1 MSKCISVHGEYS
13 EHEYT
18 SKPTCDYCGQ
28 ISEMLAIVQNEDFR
42 TALVAIQ
49 ELHKPIYECPC
60 HSDHAPACTGCVQHS
75 WPCPTRK
82 LADEGLDRMA
92 RTNQGENK

>member
-18 SKPTCDYCGQ
+18 TKPTCDYCGQ

-42 TALVAIQ
+42 SALVAIQ
-49 ELHKPIYECPC
+49 EHHVPVIEDGIPV
-60 HSDHAPACTGCVQHS
+60 GCLRCDWEVDGA
-75 WPCPTRK
+75 WPCKTRK
-82 LADEGLDRMA
+82 LADEGLGG
-92 RTNQGENK
+92 GERG